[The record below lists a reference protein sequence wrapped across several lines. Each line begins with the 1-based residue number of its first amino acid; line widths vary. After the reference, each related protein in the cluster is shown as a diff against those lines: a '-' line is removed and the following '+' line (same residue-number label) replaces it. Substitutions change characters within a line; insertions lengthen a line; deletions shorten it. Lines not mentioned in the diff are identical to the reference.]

1 MGEKQIKEMYNE
13 GAKAFNEYLKE
24 HDIAKFTENA
34 TAIIEKYEKSTAVC
48 GLMIWWGARVQCLHD
63 EYMGGSK

>member
-1 MGEKQIKEMYNE
+1 MDEKQIKEMYND
-13 GAKAFNEYLKE
+13 GAKAFNEYVKE

-34 TAIIEKYEKSTAVC
+34 TAIIKKYKNSVEVC
-48 GLMIWWGARVQCLHD
+48 GLMIWWSARVQGLHD